1 MLQTDQ
7 LSLGAFRIKAG
18 HQDRLSRR
26 GGLKFRLGF
35 RLSAGFLQFG
45 RLLHRGGQVNRRSC
59 HNSGAG
65 FFGSGFPLC
74 LPGAALFFPPPLFF
88 QRFVP
93 VGHGLDGGG

>member
-7 LSLGAFRIKAG
+7 LGFGAFRIKAG

-35 RLSAGFLQFG
+35 RLSAGFRQFG
-45 RLLHRGGQVNRRSC
+45 RLLYRGGQFNRRSR

-65 FFGSGFPLC
+65 FFGSGFPFG
-74 LPGAALFFPPPLFF
+74 LPGAALFFPPTLFL
-88 QRFVP
+88 QRLEP
-93 VGHGLDGGG
+93 QS